1 MASTYLSRT
10 TSSATL
16 ATKYTLSFWVKRS
29 KPGADHRI
37 FNNYVDS
44 NNSGQVYFDASNDY
58 LNLYDV
64 QSGSSALQ
72 LITNR
77 KFRDPNAFMHIVIA
91 VDTTQTTAS
100 DRAKIYING
109 TQETSFSTSNYPS
122 QDSSLSMQ
130 GVSASG
136 QRRIGSHNGGGD
148 YFDGC
153 LAHLN
158 YVDGSALAPTVFG
171 ETDSTSGIWK
181 PKPSPSGVTYGNNG
195 EFLKFEN
202 SGAMGTDSSGNSNT
216 YTVNGT
222 LTQNVDTPSN
232 NFATLNPLSQTGNF
246 TLSGSE
252 LPTNGNTVFTGKSS
266 NNYPGF
272 FSTLAASTGKYY
284 AEFKVTS
291 AAQGDSMIGVSNGLW
306 NNVALGGSAGSYGSQ
321 DYVYFGYNGNI
332 YTSGSGSA
340 YGSAISLNDI
350 VQIALDCDN
359 NAMYVGVNDV
369 YQNSGVPTS
378 GASKTGAV
386 NLPTSTTGVWHFAVG
401 DYGGDGVPVIN
412 CNFGSG
418 FFGTTAVTS
427 ANSDANGHG
436 EFEYEVPT
444 GYYALCTKNIK
455 EFG

>member
-1 MASTYLSRT
+1 
-10 TSSATL
+10 
-16 ATKYTLSFWVKRS
+16 
-29 KPGADHRI
+29 
-37 FNNYVDS
+37 
-44 NNSGQVYFDASNDY
+44 
-58 LNLYDV
+58 
-64 QSGSSALQ
+64 
-72 LITNR
+72 
-77 KFRDPNAFMHIVIA
+77 
-91 VDTTQTTAS
+91 
-100 DRAKIYING
+100 
-109 TQETSFSTSNYPS
+109 
-122 QDSSLSMQ
+122 
-130 GVSASG
+130 
-136 QRRIGSHNGGGD
+136 
-148 YFDGC
+148 
-153 LAHLN
+153 
-158 YVDGSALAPTVFG
+158 
-171 ETDSTSGIWK
+171 
-181 PKPSPSGVTYGNNG
+181 
-195 EFLKFEN
+195 
-202 SGAMGTDSSGNSNT
+202 
-216 YTVNGT
+216 
-222 LTQNVDTPSN
+222 
-232 NFATLNPLSQTGNF
+232 
-246 TLSGSE
+246 
-252 LPTNGNTVFTGKSS
+252 
-266 NNYPGF
+266 
-272 FSTLAASTGKYY
+272 
-284 AEFKVTS
+284 
-291 AAQGDSMIGVSNGLW
+291 MIGVSNGLW

-386 NLPTSTTGVWHFAVG
+386 NLPTSTTGDWHFAVG